1 MWKFTRN
8 VFLLVF
14 MWIPWSCSNNGL
26 HGCECNIMDGCDA
39 QGNPKPNW
47 DEHLPLGVDKF
58 GYVVQGAQN
67 LAYLCEDGTIAI
79 LFDGN
84 AKIPLY
90 SAIVM
95 TAQQLSDSP
104 GNRQN
109 YFRQSSKV
117 DRKYQQ
123 KPDYYKNSS
132 QRDLC
137 IKRRATK
144 SRAVDKKWAS
154 SAEKVSKKKTAG
166 RTGRV
171 DICIPALKANVHQGH
186 LIASQYGRGDEKRTK
201 ATFTYTNVV
210 PQFGSFNSG
219 PWQRCESSLIKWGR
233 NNCAIKGAQN
243 LKLSIVVGA
252 IPSTVFRPS
261 QARFFGKEGFS
272 DYQDEVEANY
282 PVNVPKELW
291 TAACCTFQYKDDKG
305 NLQTGTKS
313 TGFWREND
321 PGNSPCNKINIQA
334 LNIRL
339 SGMIIGNINLFP
351 LSPQCYNNNNYI
363 PLQC

>member
-1 MWKFTRN
+1 
-8 VFLLVF
+8 

-26 HGCECNIMDGCDA
+26 QGCECNIMDACDA

-95 TAQQLSDSP
+95 TAQQLLAGAESRP
-104 GNRQN
+104 NN
-109 YFRQSSKV
+109 FRKSSKV
-117 DRKYQQ
+117 DRRYQQ
-123 KPDYYKNSS
+123 KTGDYKKSS
-132 QRDLC
+132 KRELC
-137 IKRRATK
+137 YKRRGK
-144 SRAVDKKWAS
+144 KNRAVDKKWAS
-154 SAEKVSKKKTAG
+154 SAESVSVKKT
-166 RTGRV
+166 V
-171 DICIPALKANVHQGH
+171 DIPSSVDVCIPALTADLHRGH
-186 LIASQYGRGDEKRTK
+186 LIASQYGRGDKKRTK
-201 ATFTYTNVV
+201 AAFTYTNVV
-210 PQFGSFNSG
+210 PQFGRFNSN
-219 PWQRCESSLIKWGR
+219 PWQQCESRLIKWGQ
-233 NNCAIKGAQN
+233 NNCAVNGAQN
-243 LKLSIVVGA
+243 VKLFIVVGA
-252 IPSTVFRPS
+252 IPSTVFGPS
-261 QARFFGKEGFS
+261 EARFSGKEGFS
-272 DYQDEVEANY
+272 DYQDEVNY

-305 NLQTGTKS
+305 NIQTGAKS

-334 LNIRL
+334 LNNRL
-339 SGMIIGNINLFP
+339 SGMIIGKINLFP

-363 PLQC
+363 PLY